1 MTPAMNR
8 RGGLAMPGSGRRP
21 AGIGA
26 ALAALTLACAGCSHV
41 LPLGAPPPPVPP
53 TRQLSSAIVLQPVL
67 SRPRAPASGCPAG
80 SAALSGPG
88 TNAGL
93 CYRELG
99 KPVTIT
105 SAGVAFFQQ
114 PAVNQQPAQY
124 QLRVNVPA
132 AQTAALTA
140 ITTKAFDSQGHQL
153 AIIIAGRTWS
163 IPVTE
168 QPLTHGQFAIFA
180 QSSNEIRQLQHLLF
194 RPVATPVH
202 AAAPVPSTGGSTG

>member
-1 MTPAMNR
+1 
-8 RGGLAMPGSGRRP
+8 MPGSGRRP
-21 AGIGA
+21 AGIRA

-140 ITTKAFDSQGHQL
+140 ITTNVAGTQEQL
-153 AIIIAGRTWS
+153 AIIIAGQVWGAFATPR
-163 IPVTE
+163 
-168 QPLTHGQFAIFA
+168 PLTSGTFEIPA
-180 QSSNEIRQLQHLLF
+180 QSLSQALQLQRMMLQ
-194 RPVATPVH
+194 PA
-202 AAAPVPSTGGSTG
+202 